1 MVTGTHPDEIELFDY
16 VEGDVSTDRRAE
28 IETHLAT
35 CTSCADQVARV
46 QAGKDVLRDSQFL
59 HLPPRRRD
67 AIFMNLP
74 EQRRSSRRSPA
85 LSPKRLLA
93 ILTPVVAVAAV
104 IVALVS
110 TGDMGSSSRD
120 QAASGGGATAQVES
134 SAEDSGAPTA
144 GFRALKSVAGPAS
157 EVAAALRRKGIDARV
172 VDGHVEVR
180 GATKDEVDQ
189 ALGLRKAGDVEIIIV
204 S

>member
-1 MVTGTHPDEIELFDY
+1 MVTGTHPDEFELFDY

-144 GFRALKSVAGPAS
+144 GFRALKSVASPAS
-157 EVAAALRRKGIDARV
+157 EVAAALRNKGIDARV

-180 GATKDEVDQ
+180 GATKDEIDQ
-189 ALGLRKAGDVEIIIV
+189 ALGRRKAGDVEIIIV